1 MSQRISPYVAVIGGY
16 DCTAEQAQLAEEV
29 GELLARNDAI
39 VVTGGRRGISE
50 AACKGAKR
58 AGGMTI
64 GILPS
69 SDYREANPYVDH
81 AICTGIGEA
90 RNTIIVMTADG
101 VIAFAGKFGT
111 LSEMAFAL
119 LEQKPVVSLGSWDVS
134 PVVRK
139 VDSPQ
144 EAVTKIL
151 QEIRR

>member
-16 DCTAEQAQLAEEV
+16 DCSAQDAALAEEV
-29 GELLARNDAI
+29 GELLARQGA
-39 VVTGGRRGISE
+39 VVITGGRRGISE
-50 AACKGAKR
+50 AACRGAKR
-58 AGGMTI
+58 GGGLTI

-69 SDYREANPYVDH
+69 AGYREANPFVDH

-90 RNTIIVMTADG
+90 RNSCIVMTADG
-101 VIAFAGKFGT
+101 VIAFPGKFGT

-119 LEQKPVVSLGSWDVS
+119 LEQKPVVSLNSWDVS
-134 PVVRK
+134 PLVVK

-144 EAVTKIL
+144 EAVTRIL